1 MEQSVQQ
8 EIKPGSYRLALSTT
22 KGTCFFLPEQ
32 IVRLEARSNYTLI
45 YFLNHY
51 PVLTARVLKDYET
64 MLEPFGFVRT
74 HRSHLVNKNFV
85 SEVDNKGKIIMWDM
99 SKAEISRRKK
109 NRVMEALRA

>member
-1 MEQSVQQ
+1 MEQCAQQ
-8 EIKPGSYRLALSTT
+8 ETKSGSYRLALSTM
-22 KGTCFFLPEQ
+22 KGTYFFLPEQ

-51 PVLTARVLKDYET
+51 PVLTARVLKDYQV

-85 SEVDNKGKIIMWDM
+85 TEVDNKGNIIMRDM

-109 NRVMEALRA
+109 NKVMKALIA